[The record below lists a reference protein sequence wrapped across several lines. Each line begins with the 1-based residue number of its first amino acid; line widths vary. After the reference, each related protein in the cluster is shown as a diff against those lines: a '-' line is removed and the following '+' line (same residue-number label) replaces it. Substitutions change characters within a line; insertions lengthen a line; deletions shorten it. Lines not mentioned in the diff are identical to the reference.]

1 MISISGDQNEKRK
14 LEKISYKR
22 DETLK
27 DMYILRQVAKQ
38 DIAKLILYCPDIV
51 LGVKY
56 KT

>member
-14 LEKISYKR
+14 LEKISCKR

-51 LGVKY
+51 LGSQI
-56 KT
+56 